1 MNGKKIAELRKEYQK
16 ERLDETGVDI
26 DPIIQFGK
34 WFQESLEAEVNE
46 ANAMTLATAD
56 RKGRPSARIV
66 LLKGFDEDGFVFFTN
81 YKSEKGRDL
90 KENPYA
96 ALVFF
101 WPELERQIRISGKV
115 KRISATESEDYFN
128 SRPLESRIGAI
139 ASSQSEV
146 IASREVLEEKFER
159 IKEAFMNREPERP
172 RNWGGFILKPITVEF
187 WQGRPNRLHD
197 RILFSRK
204 KKGSWKIER
213 LAP

>member
-172 RNWGGFILKPITVEF
+172 RNWGGFILKPITIEF

>member
-16 ERLDETGVDI
+16 EKLDETGVDK

>member
-56 RKGRPSARIV
+56 LKGRPSARIV